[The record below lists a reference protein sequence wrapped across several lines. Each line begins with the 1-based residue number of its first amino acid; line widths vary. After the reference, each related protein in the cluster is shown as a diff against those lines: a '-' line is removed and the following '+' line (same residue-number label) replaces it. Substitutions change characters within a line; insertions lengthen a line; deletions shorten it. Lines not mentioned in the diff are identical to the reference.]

1 MPGSGIIAG
10 LVPIDN
16 GIDSGATRG
25 GIGGDIGGGEGLTPG
40 TCGPVLTSV
49 MRESPRRVASFH
61 SPHQSSSRTW
71 GQTPSIM

>member
-49 MRESPRRVASFH
+49 MRESPRRVTSFH
-61 SPHQSSSRTW
+61 SPHQSSSRTC